1 MSFFDD
7 DEPRTTRTRPRKPV
21 TAGLGSGPDSDPQQ
35 LLVRRLVAAGIGL
48 VVIIVLVLGVK
59 GCLDGR
65 KEQAL
70 KDYNRDVAS
79 VVEKADANVDEFFDA
94 LTTTGT
100 SPVEVQSQ
108 ISQLRLRAKAQ
119 SGAAKNISVPGDMK
133 SAQRNLLLSLGL
145 LEEAMGKTA
154 DRILSAL
161 STDADTAEPAVLSIT
176 GEMQAV
182 LSADVV
188 YKRRTLALIKQVLAD
203 NEIKGQTTRDSEYL
217 PNLGWLDASAVARRI
232 SANAGRGAGA
242 TAATKEPTAGTHGH
256 GLLAVSVG
264 TTALT
269 AGDQAS
275 NRIAAASNV
284 TFNVKIANQ
293 GDNPETDVVVQVTV
307 TPNGGGKQ
315 VKATKTVDQTA
326 AGSEATVAVA
336 LGQSP
341 PIGAATIK
349 VEVRKVPGEVNVT
362 NNSEEYP
369 AIFARG

>member
-1 MSFFDD
+1 VSFFDD
-7 DEPRTTRTRPRKPV
+7 DEPRPTRTRPRKPV
-21 TAGLGSGPDSDPQQ
+21 TAGMGAGSDPQQ

-59 GCLDGR
+59 GCLNGR

-79 VVEKADANVDEFFDA
+79 LVEKADTNTADFFTA
-94 LTTTGT
+94 LTTGGT

-108 ISQLRLRAKAQ
+108 ISQLRLSAKAQ
-119 SGAAKNISVPGDMK
+119 TSEAKNISVPGEMK
-133 SAQRNLLLSLGL
+133 PAQRNLLLSLGL
-145 LEEAMGKTA
+145 LEETMGKVA
-154 DRILSAL
+154 DKILSAL

-176 GEMQAV
+176 AEMQAF
-182 LSADVV
+182 LAADVV
-188 YKRRTLALIKQVLAD
+188 YKRRCLALINQVLHD
-203 NEIKGQTTRDSEYL
+203 NDIGGQTIGDSHFL
-217 PNLGWLDASAVARRI
+217 PNIGWLDAGDVARRI
-232 SANAGRGAGA
+232 HADAGRGAGA
-242 TAATKEPTAGTHGH
+242 TASTKEPTAGTHGH

-264 TTALT
+264 NTTLT
-269 AGDQAS
+269 AGQQAS
-275 NRIAAASNV
+275 NRIPASSGL

-293 GDNPETDVVVQVTV
+293 GDNPETDVVVQVTI
-307 TPNGGGKQ
+307 TPNGGGKE
-315 VKATKTVDQTA
+315 VKATKTVDQTT
-326 AGSEATVAVA
+326 AGNEVTVPVA

-349 VEVRKVPGEVNVT
+349 VEVRKVPGEVNTT

>member
-21 TAGLGSGPDSDPQQ
+21 TAGIGAGSDPQQ

-48 VVIIVLVLGVK
+48 VVIIVLVFGVK

-79 VVEKADANVDEFFDA
+79 VVEKADANTEQFFDA
-94 LTTTGT
+94 LTTSGT

-119 SGAAKNISVPGDMK
+119 SSEAQKISVPGDMK
-133 SAQRNLLLSLGL
+133 PAQRNLLLSLGL
-145 LEEAMGKTA
+145 LEETMGKVA

-161 STDADTAEPAVLSIT
+161 STDADTAEPAVLAIT

-182 LSADVV
+182 LAADVV
-188 YKRRTLALIKQVLAD
+188 YKRRSLALIKQVLD
-203 NEIKGQTTRDSEYL
+203 DGEIGGQTIRDSEFL
-217 PNLGWLDASAVARRI
+217 PNIGWLEAATVARRI
-232 SANAGRGAGA
+232 HADAGRGAGSSS
-242 TAATKEPTAGTHGH
+242 AAREPTAGTHGH
-256 GLLAVSVG
+256 GLIAVSVG
-264 TTALT
+264 NSTLT

-275 NRIAAASNV
+275 NRLTAASNLS
-284 TFNVKIANQ
+284 FNVKLGNQ
-293 GDNPETDVVVQVTV
+293 GENPETDVVVQVTI
-307 TPNGGGKQ
+307 TPAGGGKE
-315 VKATKTVDQTA
+315 VKATKTIDQTA
-326 AGSEATVAVA
+326 AGTEVTTAVA

-341 PIGAATIK
+341 PIGGATIK
-349 VEVRKVPGEVNVT
+349 VEVRKVPGEQNTT
-362 NNSEEYP
+362 NNSEEFP

>member
-7 DEPRTTRTRPRKPV
+7 DEPRTTPRPRKPV
-21 TAGLGSGPDSDPQQ
+21 TAGAGPGADPQQQ

-48 VVIIVLVLGVK
+48 LVIIVLVLGVR
-59 GCLDGR
+59 GCLNGR

-79 VVEKADANVDEFFDA
+79 LVEKADSNTADFFTA
-94 LTTTGT
+94 LTTGGT

-119 SGAAKNISVPGDMK
+119 SGQAENISVPGEMK
-133 SAQRNLLLSLGL
+133 PAQRNLLLSLGL
-145 LEEAMGKTA
+145 LEETMGKVA

-176 GEMQAV
+176 AEMQAI
-182 LSADVV
+182 LAADVV
-188 YKRRTLALIKQVLAD
+188 YKRRSVALIKQALDD
-203 NEIKGQTTRDSEYL
+203 NDIGGQTIGASHFL
-217 PNLGWLDASAVARRI
+217 PNIGWLDASDVARRI
-232 SANAGRGAGA
+232 HADAGRGAGA
-242 TAATKEPTAGTHGH
+242 SASTREPTAGTHGH

-264 TTALT
+264 NVTLA
-269 AGDQAS
+269 AGQQAS
-275 NRIAAASNV
+275 NRIPAGSNL
-284 TFNVKIANQ
+284 TFNAKIANQ
-293 GDNPETDVVVQVTV
+293 GDNPETDVVVQVTI
-307 TPNGGGKQ
+307 TPAGGGKE
-315 VKATKTVDQTA
+315 VKATKTVDQTT
-326 AGSEATVAVA
+326 AGNELTVAVA

-341 PIGAATIK
+341 PIGAGTIK
-349 VEVRKVPGEVNVT
+349 VEVRKVPGEVNTT